1 MKKILLIVDTQKWAF
16 GYLAQGIRKA
26 APSAYKVDV
35 IDGQRM
41 SRMFRE
47 LPHQLRE
54 YDAACHFSWVE
65 APMPTARK
73 PIHFQRYATVVA
85 SHGLEHPYPNL
96 DPLNLATS
104 ISTQL
109 RNDVKAK
116 ERLPHFDRVLCVSD
130 RLVKPAQQ
138 FSTRVVRVVPGVDDE
153 FFSPEII
160 AKLRAADPDKNRRFT
175 VGWCAQVPPEGRN
188 NTKGAFEVLL
198 PIMQR
203 MGFTTPGT
211 GEVEFIVNGRAAF
224 NAYTRPQ
231 MQKWFSLCDVI
242 LSTSCSE
249 GFQMPLLEGASCGL
263 PVIATRVGGADELVR
278 DGENGILLPVWTTKE
293 NAEIAI
299 EAGIA
304 AIRRLAADKELYRR
318 MSDEARE
325 TVLRD
330 YTWKRRSRE
339 WLEAIEGA

>member
-1 MKKILLIVDTQKWAF
+1 
-16 GYLAQGIRKA
+16 
-26 APSAYKVDV
+26 
-35 IDGQRM
+35 
-41 SRMFRE
+41 
-47 LPHQLRE
+47 
-54 YDAACHFSWVE
+54 
-65 APMPTARK
+65 
-73 PIHFQRYATVVA
+73 
-85 SHGLEHPYPNL
+85 
-96 DPLNLATS
+96 
-104 ISTQL
+104 
-109 RNDVKAK
+109 
-116 ERLPHFDRVLCVSD
+116 
-130 RLVKPAQQ
+130 
-138 FSTRVVRVVPGVDDE
+138 
-153 FFSPEII
+153 
-160 AKLRAADPDKNRRFT
+160 
-175 VGWCAQVPPEGRN
+175 
-188 NTKGAFEVLL
+188 
-198 PIMQR
+198 
-203 MGFTTPGT
+203 
-211 GEVEFIVNGRAAF
+211 
-224 NAYTRPQ
+224 